1 MLTHTEKL
9 AIDAQVRKE
18 LGERPVAPKCPMHLS
33 YAPHSDA
40 GLMKL
45 SADYFGKLDACR
57 AWDRAY
63 KARFREIEAAVSLD
77 EAA

>member
-18 LGERPVAPKCPMHLS
+18 LGERPAVPHCTSFQS

-45 SADYFGKLDACR
+45 SADYFAGLDACSD
-57 AWDRAY
+57 WDRAF
-63 KARFREIEAAVSLD
+63 RMRVREIEAAYLMG